1 MGDWNAHI
9 GTRKCGV
16 VMSADLGDCG
26 GSRGQRWYLM
36 ERCSQCRAVAQRS
49 RGAALECGCVRLG
62 WLVLHGRCPSDPLGR
77 ITCHHGPHQSVLDL
91 AIVLRAA
98 RVDVHVVRVRETDFD
113 HRALVATVEV
123 GSQGVVSEAPL
134 EGTGG
139 LPAERPVRIKLTSA
153 EVSVF
158 R

>member
-1 MGDWNAHI
+1 
-9 GTRKCGV
+9 
-16 VMSADLGDCG
+16 MSEDLGDCG
-26 GSRGQRWYLM
+26 GPRGRRWYHV

-62 WLVLHGRCPSDPLGR
+62 WLVLNGRCPSDPLGR

-91 AIVLRAA
+91 AIVPRAA
-98 RVDVHVVRVRETDFD
+98 RADVCVVWVHETDFD
-113 HRALVATVEV
+113 HRALVATVKV
-123 GSQGVVSEAPL
+123 GSPGVLSEEPM
-134 EGTGG
+134 EGAGG
-139 LPAERPVRIKLTSA
+139 LPTERPVCIKHTSA